1 MRREKITEL
10 IVERANKFGPYNP
23 QQLKQLDF
31 VLSKLDPEEVFYGL
45 YMVFI
50 SAPCQA
56 FAPQELAGKLLVSV
70 KPELKLDLAPLIV
83 GVLENWNVSVEE
95 LPLYFRDICGIESL
109 SVAIESINSYELN
122 ENQKNGLKTMKWW
135 LGLSGNG

>member
-1 MRREKITEL
+1 MHREEITEL

-31 VLSKLDPEEVFYGL
+31 VLNKSDPEEVFYGL

-50 SAPCQA
+50 SAPYQA

-70 KPELKLDLAPLIV
+70 KPKLKLDLVPLIIS
-83 GVLENWNVSVEE
+83 VLENWNVSVEE
-95 LPLYFRDICGIESL
+95 LPLYFRDICGIEAL
-109 SVAIESINSYELN
+109 SVSIESINSNELN
-122 ENQKNGLKTMKWW
+122 ESQKSGLKTMKWW
-135 LGLSGNG
+135 LGLSSNG